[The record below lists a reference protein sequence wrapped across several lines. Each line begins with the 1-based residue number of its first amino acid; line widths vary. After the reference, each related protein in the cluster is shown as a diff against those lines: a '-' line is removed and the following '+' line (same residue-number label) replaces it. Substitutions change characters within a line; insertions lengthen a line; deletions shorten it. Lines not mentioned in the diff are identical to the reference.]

1 MELTCE
7 QSAIVR
13 DRGRD
18 VLVTAGAGSGKTR
31 VLVERY
37 VSLLGDH
44 RIRDLAAVTF
54 TDAAATEMRERVR
67 REVLTRP
74 ELADHRAELDEA
86 VIGTIH
92 SLCRRILREHPVE
105 AAIDPAVRVLPD
117 DEAEFEIITACVDAL
132 EEAADT
138 NDHRALAIREIGV
151 YGLTNH
157 LPQMVRRRDE
167 VEAAYRAL
175 PGNTP
180 ASWATHV
187 RALLEIGARDA
198 VEKARPQLVE
208 WVSWLEGAHTG
219 PGDDALS
226 RSLAEVL
233 SAIGNPA
240 EGDWD
245 DLLERVLDA
254 GPRIKLTGGSARNW
268 GYSLDDVKDTM
279 RCLRETA
286 NRLGRM
292 PRWNEHDEAAL
303 EALASLR
310 DLFEDACNRYAAR
323 KRALAALDYLDL
335 EIEAAWMLRSHP
347 EVAAAYRARLRHLM
361 VDELQDTN
369 PSQIAVL
376 DLLSK
381 GGDTDSPVPERFFVG
396 DVKQAIYRFRGS
408 DVRSITR
415 LHREVESTGTI
426 RALSQSFRAHDSLV
440 ETLNILFDTV
450 FGEPEED
457 FEAPMQ
463 AMTGR
468 GPDAPPAPH
477 LTLMPVSSESPGG
490 AKASDHER
498 RRVEADA
505 VAAEITS
512 LLERGDAV
520 WDHET
525 QRRRPARPADVAIL
539 LRRLSNVHVF
549 EGALESHGVP
559 YRTPAGAGFFTRQ
572 EVLDL
577 TNLLGWL
584 VEPDDEIAL
593 VGTLRS
599 PLFMVDD
606 QSLLAL
612 RSSHRRL
619 IDALREPPDGV
630 SEETRTFCIRAAE
643 VLDDLRSKA
652 PFAAPAALLERALA
666 LTGYEAVWAPLQGGE
681 QALANIR
688 KFVGIA
694 RTLSDHSLDELVTY
708 VRRRRDEL
716 VAREGL
722 AVLDDSDAVR
732 LLTVHGAKGLEF
744 PIVFVPE
751 GHLRSRE
758 SPDEVRWREEGI
770 APTLSKDLGSTGNRR
785 RPGFYSYL
793 LQRDEAEEAAEHKR
807 LFYVAAT
814 RAADTLYVSGDEA
827 RGGDGWLTSALGVL
841 RTGAPGGVEIRPA
854 LPVDLSAI
862 AGRPAPSPVA
872 APPENEEEGIMPTLV
887 ARPPVIPLRSSTPVT
902 ALRAPAHTHAFGRHG
917 DGLALVRGNLAH
929 KAVEVWFTTEE
940 RPSLVGLART
950 LDDDLGER
958 AVEQIAAEVDA
969 MLDLLDAS
977 PLAATLRDPNT
988 RAHFELPFSWD
999 WDGVPVHGTIDL
1011 AYEAG
1016 GAWRV
1021 VDFKTDEVSGDLA
1034 EAAAPYLPQLT
1045 LYASALER
1053 ATGQRPEASLLFLRD
1068 CRTYTP
1074 PPMDLYGAL
1083 VTTRSRIDAG
1093 QMLEPPQSSGLD
1105 DALEDRQGL

>member
-1 MELTCE
+1 M
-7 QSAIVR
+7 
-13 DRGRD
+13 
-18 VLVTAGAGSGKTR
+18 
-31 VLVERY
+31 
-37 VSLLGDH
+37 
-44 RIRDLAAVTF
+44 
-54 TDAAATEMRERVR
+54 
-67 REVLTRP
+67 
-74 ELADHRAELDEA
+74 
-86 VIGTIH
+86 
-92 SLCRRILREHPVE
+92 
-105 AAIDPAVRVLPD
+105 
-117 DEAEFEIITACVDAL
+117 
-132 EEAADT
+132 
-138 NDHRALAIREIGV
+138 
-151 YGLTNH
+151 
-157 LPQMVRRRDE
+157 
-167 VEAAYRAL
+167 
-175 PGNTP
+175 
-180 ASWATHV
+180 
-187 RALLEIGARDA
+187 
-198 VEKARPQLVE
+198 
-208 WVSWLEGAHTG
+208 
-219 PGDDALS
+219 
-226 RSLAEVL
+226 
-233 SAIGNPA
+233 
-240 EGDWD
+240 
-245 DLLERVLDA
+245 
-254 GPRIKLTGGSARNW
+254 
-268 GYSLDDVKDTM
+268 
-279 RCLRETA
+279 
-286 NRLGRM
+286 
-292 PRWNEHDEAAL
+292 
-303 EALASLR
+303 
-310 DLFEDACNRYAAR
+310 
-323 KRALAALDYLDL
+323 
-335 EIEAAWMLRSHP
+335 
-347 EVAAAYRARLRHLM
+347 
-361 VDELQDTN
+361 
-369 PSQIAVL
+369 
-376 DLLSK
+376 
-381 GGDTDSPVPERFFVG
+381 
-396 DVKQAIYRFRGS
+396 
-408 DVRSITR
+408 
-415 LHREVESTGTI
+415 
-426 RALSQSFRAHDSLV
+426 
-440 ETLNILFDTV
+440 
-450 FGEPEED
+450 
-457 FEAPMQ
+457 
-463 AMTGR
+463 
-468 GPDAPPAPH
+468 
-477 LTLMPVSSESPGG
+477 
-490 AKASDHER
+490 
-498 RRVEADA
+498 EADA

-525 QRRRPARPADVAIL
+525 RRRRPARPADVAIL

-549 EGALESHGVP
+549 EGALESHGIP

-599 PLFMVDD
+599 PLFMIDD

-630 SEETRTFCIRAAE
+630 SEETRTFCIRATE

-681 QALANIR
+681 QALANVR

-758 SPDEVRWREEGI
+758 SYDEVRWREEGI
-770 APTLSKDLGSTGNRR
+770 APTLNKKVGSTDNRR
-785 RPGFYSYL
+785 RPGFYAYL
-793 LQRDEAEEAAEHKR
+793 LQRDQAEEAAEHKR

-827 RGGDGWLTSALGVL
+827 RGGDGWLTSALGAL

-854 LPVDLSAI
+854 LPVDISAI
-862 AGRPAPSPVA
+862 ARRPAPSPVA

-887 ARPPVIPLRSSTPVT
+887 ARPRVIPLRSSTPVT

-929 KAVEVWFTTEE
+929 KAVEVWFTTGE

-977 PLAATLRDPNT
+977 PLAATLRDPDT

-1021 VDFKTDEVSGDLA
+1021 VDFKTDEVRGDLA
-1034 EAAAPYLPQLT
+1034 ETAAPYLPQLA

-1053 ATGQRPEASLLFLRD
+1053 ATGQRPEASLLFLRE

-1074 PPMDLYGAL
+1074 PHGPVRRARNDPSAHRRGADARTGAASGTRRNAGRPYRP
-1083 VTTRSRIDAG
+1083 VTRSRSRAYGSIG
-1093 QMLEPPQSSGLD
+1093 MLTHRSECVIVIHISMKEE
-1105 DALEDRQGL
+1105 AE